1 MIFPCPIFSFVKD
14 ALTKN
19 PKRRPTAEKM
29 LYHKFLLAGDLNM
42 RLSLELLNKVRNP
55 EAASSSSLSAL
66 STSSSTTS
74 GVSNSSSA
82 GLAGGVGAVG
92 SSTNTSAAS
101 AQSSAYAGVA
111 SASTIADDDEGGV
124 TQNVP
129 MRIPSRSSRKEKTN
143 SEINSKKVS
152 LFVPIHDVRII
163 RNGGKCLLGF

>member
-42 RLSLELLNKVRNP
+42 RLSVELLNKVRNP
-55 EAASSSSLSAL
+55 EAALSSSLSAL
-66 STSSSTTS
+66 STSGGSSSTTS
-74 GVSNSSSA
+74 GGVSSSA
-82 GLAGGVGAVG
+82 SGAAA
-92 SSTNTSAAS
+92 SAASASTNTSAAS
-101 AQSSAYAGVA
+101 ASSSAYAGA
-111 SASTIADDDEGGV
+111 SSQIADDDEGGV

-143 SEINSKKVS
+143 SEINSKNVFLYLDIYLSTRK
-152 LFVPIHDVRII
+152 
-163 RNGGKCLLGF
+163 